1 MMNDPQNFPRDPDFD
16 PKEML
21 DLIATVMPFG
31 KYRGRK
37 ILALPEPY
45 LVWFAQKGFP
55 DNDLGRK
62 LAVVHEIKAN
72 GLERL
77 FKPYL
82 DA

>member
-1 MMNDPQNFPRDPDFD
+1 MKDSSNFPQDPNFN

-21 DLIATVMPFG
+21 DLIYTVMPYG

-37 ILALPEPY
+37 LLELPEPY

-55 DNDLGRK
+55 QDDLGQK
-62 LAVVHEIKAN
+62 MAAVHEIKIN
-72 GLERL
+72 GLESL

-82 DA
+82 